1 VRGFTR
7 LGSSLSVVGECKL
20 SSGLELNLDAAT
32 NQRLNLEP
40 TGRTYITYNA
50 ASTPKAVEHY
60 VDNSGTAF
68 RSLALTGTGGTL
80 HGIWSADVSLTLSDR
95 RVKTDIEPIATTLHR
110 AFSRAEPEAAAA
122 DFTDAKSASWVL
134 RELRPV
140 SFRLKTGPEAKYVK
154 FGFIAQELER
164 LFPDMVRT
172 DPHSGV
178 QQVIYQDLLAVL
190 TMFAQA
196 QEARQKTLEAQVAA
210 QQRIIDELQVAVRE
224 LSARVTQTE
233 RKLRA

>member
-1 VRGFTR
+1 MTH
-7 LGSSLSVVGECKL
+7 
-20 SSGLELNLDAAT
+20 T
-32 NQRLNLEP
+32 P
-40 TGRTYITYNA
+40 TPTPTYQ
-50 ASTPKAVEHY
+50 VDHY
-60 VDNSGTAF
+60 VNNGGTPF
-68 RSLALTGTGGTL
+68 RALALTGTGGTL
-80 HGIWSADVSLTLSDR
+80 HGVWSADVSLTLSDR
-95 RVKTDIEPIATTLHR
+95 RVKTDVEPIATTLQR
-110 AFSRAEPEAAAA
+110 AFNRAEPEAAA
-122 DFTDAKSASWVL
+122 DDLTEAKSASWVL

-172 DPHSGV
+172 DPQPGV

-210 QQRIIDELQVAVRE
+210 QQRLIEELQAAVRE
-224 LSARVTQTE
+224 LSERVTLTE
-233 RKLRA
+233 QQHRA